1 MSWETLFPKPYIT
14 GWHSI
19 MISSTKH
26 FHYSS
31 LILIGRRNFW
41 WRSISHY
48 PRMANLKNCMIFSPV
63 WKWPLY
69 FFIPNIFAVHVWL
82 MMLLNIS
89 VLAAS
94 RHDDAAQKVEVLA
107 SVEARLLFM
116 HTGYKVGSFSVG
128 NLVRTKIK
136 VAINPFPE
144 VNNLISKAHKF
155 LTHFSYGSHRY
166 NQL

>member
-1 MSWETLFPKPYIT
+1 MLS
-14 GWHSI
+14 HSP
-19 MISSTKH
+19 STAK
-26 FHYSS
+26 
-31 LILIGRRNFW
+31 
-41 WRSISHY
+41 
-48 PRMANLKNCMIFSPV
+48 LKNIYEIFT
-63 WKWPLY
+63 
-69 FFIPNIFAVHVWL
+69 IFL
-82 MMLLNIS
+82 IS
-89 VLAAS
+89 RTGFDPKVIWGSCVA
-94 RHDDAAQKVEVLA
+94 DGAAQKVEVLA

>member
-1 MSWETLFPKPYIT
+1 MEINFALSEDGKSKKLYDIFTSLKMAIIFFYPKYLC
-14 GWHSI
+14 GSCVAD
-19 MISSTKH
+19 
-26 FHYSS
+26 
-31 LILIGRRNFW
+31 G
-41 WRSISHY
+41 
-48 PRMANLKNCMIFSPV
+48 
-63 WKWPLY
+63 
-69 FFIPNIFAVHVWL
+69 
-82 MMLLNIS
+82 
-89 VLAAS
+89 AAK
-94 RHDDAAQKVEVLA
+94 KVEVLA